1 MSARPLLR
9 ILFPAVLRQ
18 VPQRRLVLNSLR
30 AWHIVSFSLLVGG
43 IFFHQDIARLWLWL
57 GFTIA
62 SGLALFA
69 LDLYSSFFVLFEWRG
84 SAILIKIL
92 LLLSIPL
99 LDYHQQVMLLIFII
113 VFSSF
118 VSHSTRRLR
127 HKCLMPRAFQQKFAP
142 DFAATKK
149 HDR

>member
-1 MSARPLLR
+1 MYPQRLLK
-9 ILFPAVLRQ
+9 IFFPTVLRE

-30 AWHIVSFSLLVGG
+30 AWHIVSFSILVGG
-43 IFFHQDIARLWLWL
+43 VFFHQGVVRLELWL

-69 LDLYSSFFVLFEWRG
+69 LDLYSSFFVLFELRG
-84 SAILIKIL
+84 SAILIKIML
-92 LLLSIPL
+92 LLLIPL
-99 LDYHQQVMLLIFII
+99 LDYHQQIMLLFVVII
-113 VFSSF
+113 FSSF